1 MSNIIDIKKKIN
13 NFLYI
18 YLTFITLGVYLHHK
32 KNKFMKNI
40 LFLALFATALVSCQ
54 EATEETTVEET
65 VVEETTET
73 VDTAAVVTDS
83 TQTIK

>member
-1 MSNIIDIKKKIN
+1 
-13 NFLYI
+13 
-18 YLTFITLGVYLHHK
+18 
-32 KNKFMKNI
+32 MKNI

-73 VDTAAVVTDS
+73 VDTAAVATDS
-83 TQTIK
+83 TQTIQ

>member
-1 MSNIIDIKKKIN
+1 MSNIIDIIKKIN

-18 YLTFITLGVYLHHK
+18 YLTFITLNVYLHHK
-32 KNKFMKNI
+32 QNKFMKNI
-40 LFLALFATALVSCQ
+40 LFLALIATALVSCQ

-73 VDTAAVVTDS
+73 VDTTAVATDS
-83 TQTIK
+83 TQTIQ